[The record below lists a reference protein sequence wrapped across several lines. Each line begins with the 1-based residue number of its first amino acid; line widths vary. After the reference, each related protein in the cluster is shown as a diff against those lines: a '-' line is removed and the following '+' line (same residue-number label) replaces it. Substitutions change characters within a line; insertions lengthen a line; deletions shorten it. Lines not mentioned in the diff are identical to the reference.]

1 MKYFR
6 LAKNCGELSNDFFN
20 VSQLKR
26 GNMQLKIELKFPCS
40 CILSTFRTITP
51 VIIVCLL
58 LYFSY
63 VLSICKIYTLLV
75 AVTYASYE
83 WGTSC
88 SPSVT

>member
-1 MKYFR
+1 MI
-6 LAKNCGELSNDFFN
+6 FFN

-26 GNMQLKIELKFPCS
+26 GNMQLKIELKSPCS